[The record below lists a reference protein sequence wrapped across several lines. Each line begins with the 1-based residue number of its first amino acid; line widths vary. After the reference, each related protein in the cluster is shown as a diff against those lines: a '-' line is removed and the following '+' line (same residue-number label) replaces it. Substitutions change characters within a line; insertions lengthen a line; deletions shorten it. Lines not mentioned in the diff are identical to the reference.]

1 MKLGR
6 SMIEAD
12 FRALIGP
19 LCDAVGPSGFEDEVA
34 DLLREQMAGY
44 DVELSDDVMGNLI
57 AYKKGNKKGSMLISA
72 HMDEIGLII
81 RHIDKNGFLWVETLG
96 GIAPQQFFGKRVIIK
111 TETGHVDGIVQS
123 LHPGRPDRCSEMPK
137 SAQEFYIEVGA
148 ESREEVL
155 EMGIEEGNPI
165 SICYPVIFLGK
176 HRVGAKA
183 LDDRALVFILL
194 EVVKL
199 LNGDKDVPDVYA
211 LFSTQEEVGAR
222 GAITAATRIKPDIAI
237 ALDMSLAVDIPGV
250 SESRYINEL
259 GRGTSIKVM
268 DKLSSGVGGILANR
282 DLVRDMKKIAKVHE
296 IPYQIEAY
304 AAGATDAS
312 FMRTLNGGIKSGG
325 IQIPMRYVHSYE
337 VCDVRDVVDTVEL
350 LYWYVKEAE
359 I

>member
-1 MKLGR
+1 
-6 SMIEAD
+6 
-12 FRALIGP
+12 
-19 LCDAVGPSGFEDEVA
+19 
-34 DLLREQMAGY
+34 
-44 DVELSDDVMGNLI
+44 
-57 AYKKGNKKGSMLISA
+57 
-72 HMDEIGLII
+72 
-81 RHIDKNGFLWVETLG
+81 
-96 GIAPQQFFGKRVIIK
+96 
-111 TETGHVDGIVQS
+111 
-123 LHPGRPDRCSEMPK
+123 
-137 SAQEFYIEVGA
+137 
-148 ESREEVL
+148 
-155 EMGIEEGNPI
+155 MGIEEGNPI

-312 FMRTLNGGIKSGG
+312 FMQTLNGGIKSGG